1 MASQKPISASYKPFL
16 MILIFSRDTIAN
28 VCIVHMRMKAQH
40 VLVTQ
45 IVGVVQDDVSEET
58 LEPYYITDA
67 IYGIIADA
75 LLPYSAGYQF
85 EEN

>member
-16 MILIFSRDTIAN
+16 MILIFSRDTIAH

-45 IVGVVQDDVSEET
+45 IVSVVQDDVSEET
-58 LEPYYITDA
+58 LELYHIIRDA
-67 IYGIIADA
+67 IYGMIADA
-75 LLPYSAGYQF
+75 LLPYNSGYQF
-85 EEN
+85 E